1 MIYTDLTER
10 AMVLAYRA
18 HEGQLD
24 KAGIPYIFHPYH
36 LAEQMDTE
44 AAVCVALLHDV
55 VEDSAVTMSEIA
67 AAFPPEIAEAVRLL
81 THDKETPYLD
91 YIRTLRT
98 NPLARKVKLADLAHK
113 AACAMQWQT
122 SPHWYANAAPNMRRH
137 KPFYWKRTLNRRNRN
152 EAIYC
157 RCFYK
162 HTLSWQSGGSLRDG
176 RMAK

>member
-36 LAEQMDTE
+36 LAEQMHTE

-55 VEDSAVTMSEIA
+55 VEDSAVTMTEIA

-91 YIRTLRT
+91 YIRALST
-98 NPLARKVKLADLAHK
+98 NPLARKVKLADLAHN
-113 AACAMQWQT
+113 
-122 SPHWYANAAPNMRRH
+122 SDESR
-137 KPFYWKRTLNRRNRN
+137 
-152 EAIYC
+152 
-157 RCFYK
+157 
-162 HTLSWQSGGSLRDG
+162 LRDAVANEPTLV
-176 RMAK
+176 RKRRVKYEAALAILREYDDTTAKSQ